1 MCVTTDKDG
10 LGVVF
15 SPGKRELSCVSPR
28 TRNWIRSCIFSREE
42 GTVMCV
48 TTDKDGLGVVFSP
61 GRGNCHGWIR
71 SKRELSCVTPGQVWI
86 RSCIFSRE
94 EGTVMCVTTDKD
106 GLGVV
111 FSPGK
116 RELSCVSPRMD

>member
-1 MCVTTDKDG
+1 MCH
-10 LGVVF
+10 
-15 SPGKRELSCVSPR
+15 
-28 TRNWIRSCIFSREE
+28 
-42 GTVMCV
+42 
-48 TTDKDGLGVVFSP
+48 
-61 GRGNCHGWIR
+61 HGQ
-71 SKRELSCVTPGQVWI
+71 GWI

-116 RELSCVSPRMD
+116 RELSCVSPWARMD

>member
-28 TRNWIRSCIFSREE
+28 TRIFSRIRSCIFSREE
-42 GTVMCV
+42 GTVRVWTRM
-48 TTDKDGLGVVFSP
+48 LYFLQ
-61 GRGNCHGWIR
+61 GRGNCHV
-71 SKRELSCVTPGQVWI
+71 CHH
-86 RSCIFSRE
+86 
-94 EGTVMCVTTDKD
+94 DKD

-116 RELSCVSPRMD
+116 RELSCVSPRTRMD